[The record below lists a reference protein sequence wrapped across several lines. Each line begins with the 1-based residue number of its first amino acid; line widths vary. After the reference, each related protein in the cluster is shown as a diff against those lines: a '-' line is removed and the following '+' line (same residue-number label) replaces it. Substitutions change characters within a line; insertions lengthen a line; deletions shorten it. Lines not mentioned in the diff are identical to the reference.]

1 MENTRLRHEAAMAL
15 SKAILDI
22 FQNLLRPEEVRD
34 AMEETYSAVKAGL
47 EAYDTRREQPRKLR
61 PTQN

>member
-1 MENTRLRHEAAMAL
+1 MPDQRLQHDVAMAL

-22 FQNLLRPEEVRD
+22 FQNLLRPEEYRD

-47 EAYDTRREQPRKLR
+47 ETYDARREQLRKLR
-61 PTQN
+61 PKQN

>member
-15 SKAILDI
+15 SRTILEV
-22 FQNLLRPEEVRD
+22 FQNLLRPEEYRD

-47 EAYDTRREQPRKLR
+47 EAYDTRREQPRKHR